1 MLPTKK
7 ERTNSF
13 QKYINDNFGN
23 HTWTTLFT
31 YEINCDYNCGTILLY
46 FNLTSQNIQNKSI
59 CPTLDT
65 LRINQHIYLDIISKT
80 SILIE
85 SLLVLIDSL
94 SISYKGLSKN
104 MTNYNLNKIYSI
116 INAIR
121 AKTVKYNLRRA
132 LGFCDISDMTIL
144 SDKQKKVLGSA
155 YEETQRIIMKKLN
168 NMLDFYD
175 EFRILYGKTNM
186 V

>member
-1 MLPTKK
+1 MLLTKK
-7 ERTNSF
+7 ERTDSF
-13 QKYINDNFGN
+13 KKYINDNFGN

-85 SLLVLIDSL
+85 SL
-94 SISYKGLSKN
+94 
-104 MTNYNLNKIYSI
+104 
-116 INAIR
+116 IR
-121 AKTVKYNLRRA
+121 KY
-132 LGFCDISDMTIL
+132 M
-144 SDKQKKVLGSA
+144 KQKN
-155 YEETQRIIMKKLN
+155 RLN
-168 NMLDFYD
+168 TGLTEKNEAFV
-175 EFRILYGKTNM
+175 F
-186 V
+186 